1 MSPRSF
7 LAQQL
12 GYPSGIFG
20 RLLMRLLNRGNAG
33 MNDVT
38 CEQLELQPENSV
50 LEIGFGG
57 GYLLNKVAA
66 SQIPSFVAGVDP
78 QPDVLQLGN
87 KKFKGQ
93 IERGEIEL
101 KQASGENLPYKA
113 QTFNKI
119 CTVNTVYFWSDPK
132 IVLQECDRVLKPNGK
147 LIICYN
153 SPDFIEQ
160 AKLTQHGFKT
170 YEPKELELL
179 LQSCG
184 FVDVYTIAADGGT
197 GNGKFY
203 CTCGFT
209 NS

>member
-38 CEQLELQPENSV
+38 FEQLELQPENSV

-87 KKFKGQ
+87 KKFKQQ
-93 IERGEIEL
+93 IKRGEIEL